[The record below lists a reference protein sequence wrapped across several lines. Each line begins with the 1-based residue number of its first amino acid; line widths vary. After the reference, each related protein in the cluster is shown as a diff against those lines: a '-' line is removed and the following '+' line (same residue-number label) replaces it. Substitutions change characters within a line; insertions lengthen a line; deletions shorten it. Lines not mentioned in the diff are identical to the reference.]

1 MRRRVLI
8 GRSHVWSVVFRLV
21 DNVKTGQSEGAHP
34 AQVVVVDLDKGGYS
48 ERSRDM
54 LA

>member
-21 DNVKTGQSEGAHP
+21 GDVKAGQREGAHP
-34 AQVVVVDLDKGGYS
+34 ARVVVVDLDEGGYS